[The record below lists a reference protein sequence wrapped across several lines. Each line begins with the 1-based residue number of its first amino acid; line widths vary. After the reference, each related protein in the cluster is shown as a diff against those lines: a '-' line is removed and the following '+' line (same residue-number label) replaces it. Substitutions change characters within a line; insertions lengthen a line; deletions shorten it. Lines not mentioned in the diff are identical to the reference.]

1 MGINLGV
8 FSIELAMDMYTEE
21 WDFEYTEDIDEYMYI
36 SQDPEDEVEQENL
49 PLDEILVAAGAGQIQ
64 QGWEM
69 LPDPPNFQFV
79 EVESF
84 LLDCVKDEL
93 KEIRKRTIDA
103 FRKKYPQKSFSQ
115 MTASQLSVVWVT
127 PYLNTTL

>member
-1 MGINLGV
+1 MVICEYFQTSNWQWTCLRRSGISSTQRTKPNI
-8 FSIELAMDMYTEE
+8 FTYRKP
-21 WDFEYTEDIDEYMYI
+21 
-36 SQDPEDEVEQENL
+36 PEDEVEEGNF
-49 PLDEILVAAGAGQIQ
+49 PLDEILVTAGAGQMQ

-103 FRKKYPQKSFSQ
+103 FRKKFPQKSFSQ

-127 PYLNTTL
+127 P

>member
-1 MGINLGV
+1 M
-8 FSIELAMDMYTEE
+8 
-21 WDFEYTEDIDEYMYI
+21 
-36 SQDPEDEVEQENL
+36 
-49 PLDEILVAAGAGQIQ
+49 
-64 QGWEM
+64 
-69 LPDPPNFQFV
+69 

-93 KEIRKRTIDA
+93 KEIRKRTIDS

-127 PYLNTTL
+127 PYLNLLFDVVNEDVNQMHYSKEVCLGFILHEAMIMSYNTSAESYVDDSTPGR